1 MGLVPGG
8 TTKVPSQGGAGMAGS
23 GVGSMSGMSTKEL
36 QQMLAELSKT
46 FGAGTGSSIMNFLMG
61 GAGFNQQA
69 VSNMLASLQPGVER
83 GTESLMEQFSTSG
96 NRFGSGAQIG
106 LGDYLSQVNLNE
118 GQIAAQLYE
127 KSITDYIDVL
137 MGAAGTSQKRI
148 AAQPST
154 LENILSPISNIAAP
168 AAGAASAGGV
178 GGTLGSILDIVAAL

>member
-1 MGLVPGG
+1 
-8 TTKVPSQGGAGMAGS
+8 
-23 GVGSMSGMSTKEL
+23 
-36 QQMLAELSKT
+36 MLAELSKT

-83 GTESLMEQFSTSG
+83 GTESLMQQFSTSG